1 MAVES
6 IPIKIY
12 FELTDTID
20 GNLPLPRFTIKFN
33 GNTIGNNL
41 EMDKPCDVT
50 WQTDKKV
57 SVHEFFVDIDDDEEN
72 EHSIEIIKSYDNA
85 EVWDLLKDNPES
97 GGKED
102 YGFFVKDIEI
112 NDISIESLIFS
123 QGTIVATICNED
135 EYDTDGFISY
145 LKGMDQTHEIS
156 IIDGKCVWTTTSNY
170 INVDTAVFTFNFRT
184 PIYLW
189 LLDVL
194 LQ

>member
-20 GNLPLPRFTIKFN
+20 GNLPLPRFTMKFN
-33 GNTIGNNL
+33 GNTIGNDL

-85 EVWDLLKDNPES
+85 EVWDLLKDDPES

-102 YGFFVKDIEI
+102 YGFFIKDIEI
-112 NDISIESLIFS
+112 NDISIESLVNTH
-123 QGTIVATICNED
+123 GTVKATICDED
-135 EYDTDGFISY
+135 GYDTNGFISY
-145 LKGMDQTHEIS
+145 LKSMNQIHEIS
-156 IIDGKCVWTTTSNY
+156 TVNGKCIWTTTTNFV
-170 INVDTAVFTFNFRT
+170 NVDTATFTFNFKT
-184 PIYLW
+184 PLYLW
-189 LLDVL
+189 LLEIL

>member
-85 EVWDLLKDNPES
+85 EVWDLLKDDPES

-112 NDISIESLIFS
+112 NDISIEALVNTH
-123 QGTIVATICNED
+123 GTVKATICDED
-135 EYDTDGFISY
+135 EYDTNGFISY
-145 LKGMDQTHEIS
+145 LKSMNQIHEIS
-156 IIDGKCVWTTTSNY
+156 IVNGKCIWTTTTNFV
-170 INVDTAVFTFNFRT
+170 NVDTATFTFNFKT
-184 PIYLW
+184 PLYLW
-189 LLDVL
+189 LLEIL